1 MIFLEV
7 AQEFQTLISDELLI
21 EAAEIALLQA
31 QQDKTSSLSIKI
43 TSDQEIQ
50 ELNSSYRGLDKA
62 TDVLSFPADYYDPDL
77 QTHYWGDVVISYTQA
92 AGQAESRGH
101 PAISELQLLVIH
113 GVLHLLGYDHGTAE
127 EKRSMWTLQKQ
138 ALEALGLDIAVED
151 GD

>member
-7 AQEFQTLISDELLI
+7 AEDFQNLISEELLI
-21 EAAEIALLQA
+21 QAAETTLLQA
-31 QQDKTSSLSIKI
+31 QQDQTSSLSIKI

-92 AGQAESRGH
+92 AGIN
-101 PAISELQLLVIH
+101 PA
-113 GVLHLLGYDHGTAE
+113 
-127 EKRSMWTLQKQ
+127 K
-138 ALEALGLDIAVED
+138 
-151 GD
+151 